1 MLRGFLFLTSFQQN
15 NQIKFTQAFVS
26 YKMLLKSLLYL
37 FERYNH
43 RHLPDIS
50 THMKY
55 SIAFF
60 SVFFLFTVACDETTP
75 KEKRELI
82 TTDHHLEKPP
92 IKTDSV
98 YKTKKVYVPVYSDIY
113 QRTRNER
120 TLLTST
126 LSIHN
131 TSETD
136 TLYISRID
144 YYNTEG
150 KFVRKYLES
159 TIFLNT
165 FETLEYVVD
174 EEDKTGGS
182 GANFVIEWY
191 GNEKL
196 NPIFQGI
203 MLGGLGNKSFSFT
216 TEGVEVY

>member
-1 MLRGFLFLTSFQQN
+1 MNYPTRC
-15 NQIKFTQAFVS
+15 I
-26 YKMLLKSLLYL
+26 LLL
-37 FERYNH
+37 
-43 RHLPDIS
+43 S
-50 THMKY
+50 TL
-55 SIAFF
+55 I
-60 SVFFLFTVACDETTP
+60 LGCDDTTP
-75 KEKRELI
+75 KEKREMI
-82 TTDHHLEKPP
+82 STDHQVEKRVVES
-92 IKTDSV
+92 DSI

-113 QRTRNER
+113 QRTRNDR

-136 TLYISRID
+136 TLFISRID

-150 KFVRKYLES
+150 KLVRKYIES
-159 TIFLNT
+159 AIFLNT

-182 GANFVIEWY
+182 GANFIIEWY

-196 NPIFQGI
+196 NPIFQAV
-203 MLGGLGNKSFSFT
+203 MVGGLGNKSFSFT

>member
-1 MLRGFLFLTSFQQN
+1 MNYSGFL
-15 NQIKFTQAFVS
+15 
-26 YKMLLKSLLYL
+26 
-37 FERYNH
+37 
-43 RHLPDIS
+43 
-50 THMKY
+50 
-55 SIAFF
+55 F
-60 SVFFLFTVACDETTP
+60 SVFFILIFACQETTP
-75 KEKRELI
+75 KEQRELI
-82 TTDHHLEKPP
+82 STDHKLEKP
-92 IKTDSV
+92 IGKTDSL

-136 TLYISRID
+136 TLYLSRID

-150 KFVRKYLES
+150 KLVRKYIES
-159 TIFLNT
+159 TIFLTT

-196 NPIFQGI
+196 NPIFQAVMI
-203 MLGGLGNKSFSFT
+203 GGLGNKSFSFT
-216 TEGVEVY
+216 TEGVEIY

>member
-1 MLRGFLFLTSFQQN
+1 
-15 NQIKFTQAFVS
+15 
-26 YKMLLKSLLYL
+26 
-37 FERYNH
+37 
-43 RHLPDIS
+43 
-50 THMKY
+50 MKY
-55 SIAFF
+55 SFF
-60 SVFFLFTVACDETTP
+60 IFSFFFIFICSCDNTTE

-82 TTDHHLEKPP
+82 STDHQLGEPSITK
-92 IKTDSV
+92 DSV

-150 KFVRKYLES
+150 KFVRKYIES
-159 TIFLNT
+159 IIFLNT
-165 FETLEYVVD
+165 FETVEYVVD
-174 EEDKTGGS
+174 EEDTTGGS

-196 NPIFQGI
+196 NPIFQAV
-203 MLGGLGNKSFSFT
+203 MVGGLGNKSFSFT
-216 TEGVEVY
+216 TDGVEIH

>member
-1 MLRGFLFLTSFQQN
+1 MN
-15 NQIKFTQAFVS
+15 
-26 YKMLLKSLLYL
+26 
-37 FERYNH
+37 
-43 RHLPDIS
+43 
-50 THMKY
+50 Y
-55 SIAFF
+55 SRFFFSAFF
-60 SVFFLFTVACDETTP
+60 LLIFACEETTP
-75 KEKRELI
+75 KEQRKLI
-82 TTDHHLEKPP
+82 STDHELKKS
-92 IKTDSV
+92 IQKTDSL

-136 TLYISRID
+136 SLYLSRID

-150 KFVRKYLES
+150 KLVRKHIES
-159 TIFLNT
+159 TIFLT
-165 FETLEYVVD
+165 PFETLEYVVD

-196 NPIFQGI
+196 NPIFQAVMI
-203 MLGGLGNKSFSFT
+203 GGLGNKSFSFT
-216 TEGVEVY
+216 TEGVETY

>member
-1 MLRGFLFLTSFQQN
+1 MNYSTILFLAFFGSILSC
-15 NQIKFTQAFVS
+15 NQ
-26 YKMLLKSLLYL
+26 KSPSDKI
-37 FERYNH
+37 ES
-43 RHLPDIS
+43 IS
-50 THMKY
+50 TDHKLEK
-55 SIAFF
+55 
-60 SVFFLFTVACDETTP
+60 SVA
-75 KEKRELI
+75 
-82 TTDHHLEKPP
+82 TTDS
-92 IKTDSV
+92 I

-113 QRTRNER
+113 QRTRNDR

-136 TLYISRID
+136 TLYISRLD

-150 KFVRKYLES
+150 KLVRKYIES

-165 FETLEYVVD
+165 FETLEYVVE

-196 NPIFQGI
+196 NPIFQAVMI
-203 MLGGLGNKSFSFT
+203 GGLGNKSFSFT
-216 TEGVEVY
+216 TEGVEIY

>member
-1 MLRGFLFLTSFQQN
+1 
-15 NQIKFTQAFVS
+15 
-26 YKMLLKSLLYL
+26 
-37 FERYNH
+37 
-43 RHLPDIS
+43 
-50 THMKY
+50 MKY
-55 SIAFF
+55 STPLILL
-60 SVFFLFTVACDETTP
+60 FLSLIMACDQKTQ
-75 KEKRELI
+75 KEQRDLI
-82 TTDHHLEKPP
+82 STDHTIERPTA
-92 IKTDSV
+92 KTDSN
-98 YKTKKVYVPVYSDIY
+98 YTRKKVYVPVYSDIY

-150 KFVRKYLES
+150 KLVRKYIES
-159 TIFLNT
+159 PIFLNT

-196 NPIFQGI
+196 NPLFQAVMI
-203 MLGGLGNKSFSFT
+203 GGLGNKSFSFT
-216 TEGVEVY
+216 TEGVAIF